1 MMKQQILITCFVF
14 FSSLISVQLL
24 GQEHQKEEEVFVP
37 HHAIGLVIS
46 HAHVFSG
53 LDADGHRKVL
63 SLPSWGVDYTY
74 HVSEKWALG
83 LHTDIITETFEVEKN
98 LAGGSSAEVLERSH
112 PVAPAVMTI
121 YKPNHHWN
129 LLFGIGMEFAKE
141 ENLFLNRLGAEYS
154 AEIRGDSRS
163 LAAWDTT
170 LNGMPMIPGCLVSE
184 SPNPLGTGLHIK
196 LLIRYRLNNSLR
208 LYFFYPNFVQ

>member
-1 MMKQQILITCFVF
+1 MKQQVLITCFVL

-24 GQEHQKEEEVFVP
+24 GQEHQEEEEVFVP
-37 HHAIGLVIS
+37 HHALGLVIS

-53 LDADGHRKVL
+53 LDASGHRKVL

-98 LAGGSSAEVLERSH
+98 LAGGSSGEVLERSH

-154 AEIRGDSRS
+154 AEIRGGFEVFGSLGYDFKWNAYDTWVLGIGIAKSFGHRSRQK
-163 LAAWDTT
+163 T
-170 LNGMPMIPGCLVSE
+170 P
-184 SPNPLGTGLHIK
+184 HQ
-196 LLIRYRLNNSLR
+196 
-208 LYFFYPNFVQ
+208 VQTE